1 MKNKRIH
8 KIILIAVVALFY
20 CNTLSLDYALDD
32 RMLMMESE
40 YTLDGSWDA
49 VKKILTTDTFTGY
62 FGNDQTVVVGGRYRP
77 LSQLTFLLEFKLF
90 GKKIKE
96 QIGDVHDFENVHNPD
111 HEAFF
116 TGSFLSF
123 FSHLM
128 NVVYF
133 MLLCL
138 LVYDVLAKLFRKY
151 QGDKWF
157 QSLAFLAA
165 VLFAL
170 HPIHTEA
177 VANAKG
183 RDEIF
188 AMLGAMTALWCSL
201 QYVDTRKWW
210 YLLLSMVAITFGLFS
225 KENAITFLAVV
236 PLTLFFYS
244 SDNKKKIDYLVTL
257 LPILIASVFFV
268 WVRSRVLGGF
278 MPEDSTKNILN
289 NPFIHSTK
297 AQEIATVLV
306 TWAIYLKLLIF
317 PHPLT
322 HDYYPKQIAITD
334 FSNPLVWVVIAAC
347 VALMVYALVN
357 LKKKSV
363 LSYAILF
370 FVITFSITSN
380 LLFNVGT
387 FMNERFVFIPSLGFT
402 LIIGYWLYLLA
413 MSKSVS
419 LQKLSV
425 GILAVV
431 GLLFG
436 IKTFT
441 RNFVWENDFK
451 LFLTDVKT
459 SSESI
464 KCNTSAG
471 GSKLQMW
478 KKSHKER
485 DKVEAYR
492 YLEKALKLDDHAVNA
507 YLLLGELMYLDGNTS
522 GAYQAYRNAAIIDPN
537 NKLAQDN
544 LALMVSVTEDEKLKP
559 IMALL
564 DEGMAQRSA
573 QMVEEAYQKIEEYL
587 KENPESLIG
596 QNIKGNILGR
606 GMGRLDESIKLYEQ
620 IIAKDPSFASAYENM
635 GIAYA
640 IQGKFDQAE
649 KCFNKALEL
658 SPNNENIKFNL
669 ESMKKDRAARAQQNP

>member
-1 MKNKRIH
+1 M
-8 KIILIAVVALFY
+8 
-20 CNTLSLDYALDD
+20 
-32 RMLMMESE
+32 
-40 YTLDGSWDA
+40 
-49 VKKILTTDTFTGY
+49 KKILTTDTFTGY
-62 FGNDQTVVVGGRYRP
+62 FGNDKSIVVGGRYRP
-77 LSQLTFLLEFKLF
+77 MSQLTLLLEFKLF

-96 QIGDVHDFENVHNPD
+96 QIGDVHDFDNVHNPD
-111 HEAFF
+111 HEEFF
-116 TGSFLSF
+116 TGTFLSF

-138 LVYDVLAKLFRKY
+138 LVYAVLSKLFRKY

-165 VLFAL
+165 LLFAM

-177 VANAKG
+177 VANVKG

-188 AMLGAMTALWCSL
+188 AMLGAMAALWCSL

-210 YLLLSMVAITFGLFS
+210 YLLLSLLAITFGLFS

-236 PLTLFFYS
+236 PVTLFFYS
-244 SDNKKKIDYLVTL
+244 SDSKKNIDYLVTL
-257 LPILIASVFFV
+257 LPIIVGSVFFV
-268 WVRSRVLGGF
+268 WVRSQALGGF

-289 NPFIHSTK
+289 NPFVHSTK
-297 AQEIATVLV
+297 VQEIATVLI

-347 VALMVYALVN
+347 VALVVYAFVN
-357 LKKKSV
+357 LKKRSV

-413 MSKSVS
+413 ISKSVS

-441 RNFVWENDFK
+441 RNFVWENDFT

-464 KCNTSAG
+464 KCNISAG

-492 YLEKALKLDDHAVNA
+492 YLEKALKLDDHALNA
-507 YLLLGELMYLDGNTS
+507 YLLLGELMYLDGNKE
-522 GAYQAYRNAAIIDPN
+522 GAYQAYRNAALIDPG

-544 LALMVSVTEDEKLKP
+544 LALMISVAEDDKLKP
-559 IMALL
+559 IMNLL
-564 DEGMAQRSA
+564 DEGIAQRDITK
-573 QMVEEAYQKIEEYL
+573 VEEAYRQVENYL

-596 QNIKGNILGR
+596 MNIKGNVVGR
-606 GMGRLDESIKLYEQ
+606 GLGQLDEAIKIYEQ
-620 IIAKDPSFASAYENM
+620 VIAKDPTFASAYENM

-649 KCFNKALEL
+649 QCLNKALEL
-658 SPNNENIKFNL
+658 SPDNENIKYNL
-669 ESMKKDRAARAQQNP
+669 ESLKRDRASRGQQ

>member
-1 MKNKRIH
+1 
-8 KIILIAVVALFY
+8 
-20 CNTLSLDYALDD
+20 
-32 RMLMMESE
+32 
-40 YTLDGSWDA
+40 
-49 VKKILTTDTFTGY
+49 
-62 FGNDQTVVVGGRYRP
+62 
-77 LSQLTFLLEFKLF
+77 
-90 GKKIKE
+90 
-96 QIGDVHDFENVHNPD
+96 
-111 HEAFF
+111 
-116 TGSFLSF
+116 
-123 FSHLM
+123 M
-128 NVVYF
+128 NLVYF

-138 LVYDVLAKLFRKY
+138 LVYEILAKLFRKY

-188 AMLGAMTALWCSL
+188 AMLGAMTALWCCL

-210 YLLLSMVAITFGLFS
+210 YLLLSLVAITFGLFS

-244 SDNKKKIDYLVTL
+244 SNNKKNIDYLVTL
-257 LPILIASVFFV
+257 IPIIVGSVFFV
-268 WVRSRVLGGF
+268 WVRSKVLGGF
-278 MPEDSTKNILN
+278 MPEDATKNILN
-289 NPFIHSTK
+289 NPFVHSTK
-297 AQEIATVLV
+297 AQEIATVLI
-306 TWAIYLKLLIF
+306 TWALYLKLLVF

-334 FSNPLVWVVIAAC
+334 FSNPLVWVVIAGC
-347 VALMVYALVN
+347 VALLVYALVN
-357 LKKKSV
+357 LKKKTV

-441 RNFVWENDFK
+441 RNFVWKDDFT

-492 YLEKALKLDDHAVNA
+492 YLEKALKLDDHAFNA
-507 YLLLGELMYLDGNTS
+507 YLLLGELMYLDGNKE

-537 NKLAQDN
+537 SKLAQDN
-544 LALMVSVTEDEKLKP
+544 LALMVSVAEDDKLKP
-559 IMALL
+559 IMTLL
-564 DEGMAQRSA
+564 DDGIAQCSLP
-573 QMVEEAYQKIEEYL
+573 MVEEAYNKIDEYL

-596 QNIKGNILGR
+596 MNIKGNVVGR
-606 GMGRLDESIKLYEQ
+606 GLGRLDESIKIYEQ
-620 IIAKDPSFASAYENM
+620 IIAKDPTFASAYENM

-640 IQGKFDQAE
+640 IKGEFDRAE
-649 KCFNKALEL
+649 QCLNKALEL
-658 SPNNENIKFNL
+658 SPDNENIKYNL
-669 ESMKKDRAARAQQNP
+669 ESLRKDRETRGRQNP

>member
-111 HEAFF
+111 HEQFF
-116 TGSFLSF
+116 AGSFLAF

-128 NVVYF
+128 NLVYF

-138 LVYDVLAKLFRKY
+138 LVYEVLAKLFRKY

-188 AMLGAMTALWCSL
+188 AMLGAMTALWCCL

-210 YLLLSMVAITFGLFS
+210 YLLLSLVAITFGLFS

-244 SDNKKKIDYLVTL
+244 SDNKKNIDYLVTL
-257 LPILIASVFFV
+257 IPIVVGSIFFV
-268 WVRSRVLGGF
+268 WVRSKVLGGF
-278 MPEDSTKNILN
+278 MPEDATKNILN
-289 NPFIHSTK
+289 NPFVHSTK
-297 AQEIATVLV
+297 AQEIATVLI
-306 TWAIYLKLLIF
+306 TWALYLKLLVF

-334 FSNPLVWVVIAAC
+334 FSNPLVWVVIAGC
-347 VALMVYALVN
+347 VALIVYALVN
-357 LKKKSV
+357 LKKKTV

-441 RNFVWENDFK
+441 RNFVWKDDFT

-464 KCNTSAG
+464 KCNISAG

-492 YLEKALKLDDHAVNA
+492 YLEKALKLDDHAFNA
-507 YLLLGELMYLDGNTS
+507 YLLLGELMYLDGNKE

-537 NKLAQDN
+537 SKLAQDN
-544 LALMVSVTEDEKLKP
+544 LALMVSVAEDDKLKP
-559 IMALL
+559 IMTLL
-564 DEGMAQRSA
+564 DDGIAQRSLP
-573 QMVEEAYQKIEEYL
+573 MVEEAYNKIDEYL

-596 QNIKGNILGR
+596 MNIKGNVVGR
-606 GMGRLDESIKLYEQ
+606 GLGRLDESIKIYEQ
-620 IIAKDPSFASAYENM
+620 IIAKDPTFASAYENM

-640 IQGKFDQAE
+640 IKGEFDRAE
-649 KCFNKALEL
+649 QCLNKALEL
-658 SPNNENIKFNL
+658 SPDNENIKYNL
-669 ESMKKDRAARAQQNP
+669 ESLRKDRETRGRQNP